1 MIDPDSSAV
10 TRRNLASRARP
21 FIQFLW
27 AAVWVLASFWLL
39 TPMAFHYW
47 AAGGPP
53 TPYPEWHA
61 AWGNIFFSAILA
73 CWAIGG
79 LGAWFMRR
87 RPKVHGNSNPG
98 RATLSFSVLMVL
110 LIMGLAVCSV
120 PGAGKVVLLAPV
132 ILGAAWALARVRR
145 SESRK

>member
-1 MIDPDSSAV
+1 MTDPDPSAV
-10 TRRNLASRARP
+10 TGRNLASRARP

-27 AAVWVLASFWLL
+27 AVGWVLASFWLF
-39 TPMAFHYW
+39 TPMAYHYW

-87 RPKVHGNSNPG
+87 RPAAPGNSNPG
-98 RATLSFSVLMVL
+98 RATLSFSVLMVF
-110 LIMGLAVCSV
+110 LIMALAVWSV
-120 PGAGKVVLLAPV
+120 PGAGRVLLLAPV
-132 ILGAAWALARVRR
+132 ILGAAWALARLRR